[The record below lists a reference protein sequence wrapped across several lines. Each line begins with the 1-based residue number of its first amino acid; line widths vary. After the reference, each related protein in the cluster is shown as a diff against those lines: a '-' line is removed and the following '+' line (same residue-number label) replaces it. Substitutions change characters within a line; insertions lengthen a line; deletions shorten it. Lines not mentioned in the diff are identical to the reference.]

1 VKESSITKR
10 LTNLGKKDPKLF
22 NFLNC
27 YCRYWIFKLLL
38 KEYSPAKVIV
48 RENNN
53 YEYMLTKSSEFLQK
67 VDRDVLNDLM
77 KEVQGKSAL
86 HLQLV

>member
-1 VKESSITKR
+1 
-10 LTNLGKKDPKLF
+10 
-22 NFLNC
+22 
-27 YCRYWIFKLLL
+27 L